1 MISTEPSVQAD
12 FYFKKEPE
20 LDSDGNVVYG
30 LYSKSKDYTKNEEYV
45 NNLYIHLPEKEEI
58 DYIYVDIRNLL
69 KSNALHFDFDAP
81 LNFYYDDSEAKSI
94 RIDVSTKIEF
104 DKDMKLYS
112 KNVILAPNEKKNIIG
127 FYDDENTP
135 KDCDNKVFMQS
146 LAIEGV
152 KGSSFLLKRGNF
164 NKADKVS
171 KNLNWRDTNGATYKI
186 GGEYSFI
193 NISGYKPIASASSKQ
208 MAQVTVKFDN
218 LSKKKATSLNVRDLT
233 VVTDEDRRLELE
245 LDSPAISLTNT
256 TLEVN
261 GQSWVKSRVLRDDH
275 SITVNDT
282 MITLNGTF
290 ESKSQSGLY
299 ISPKRDKKSK
309 YKASLYFQGDVVVEA
324 KGGSCFIE
332 GKNMISESQV
342 ISGGTTSLVDTKIV
356 SASLVES
363 PDSLLIE
370 DTSLKSSVVKGFKD
384 SNPQVNE
391 GGFVNKEAILRRA
404 YLENI
409 DLINP
414 KIEYGGLSDSDS
426 SYLLTLKG
434 SLAANGLKIED
445 SNFYLCDTCF
455 TALNVKPAELS
466 EPWIKEKE
474 KNPDIIK
481 NCSFNGGNTIDIIG
495 PVNFSNTLFYNTTT
509 SIDCI
514 NALDSSELSGANK
527 FTSIEEPI
535 SNAVLSNVE
544 VSAVSGLSEHFVQN
558 YKADGVKY
566 VANNEEVKP
575 IDATVNYSCLKRL
588 ELPN

>member
-1 MISTEPSVQAD
+1 MISTEPSLQAD

-30 LYSKSKDYTKNEEYV
+30 LYSKSKNYSKNEEYA
-45 NNLYIHLPEKEEI
+45 NNFYIHLPKKEEI

-81 LNFYYDDSEAKSI
+81 LNFYYDESEAKSI
-94 RIDVSTKIEF
+94 RIDIGTKIEL
-104 DKDMKLYS
+104 DKDMKLYP

-146 LAIEGV
+146 ISIEGV
-152 KGSSFLLKRGNF
+152 RNSSLLLKRGNF
-164 NKADKVS
+164 NKADKLS
-171 KNLNWRDTNGATYKI
+171 KNLNWRDDKNAFYKI

-193 NISGYKPIASASSKQ
+193 NLSGYTSIASASSKQ

-218 LSKKKATSLNVRDLT
+218 LSNKKATSLNARGLT
-233 VVTDEDRRLELE
+233 VVTDEDRHLELE
-245 LDSPAISLTNT
+245 IDSPAISLTDT

-275 SITVNDT
+275 GITVNNT

-309 YKASLYFQGDVVVEA
+309 YKATLYFQGNVLVEA

-332 GKNMISESQV
+332 GKNMISESKV
-342 ISGGTTSLVDTKIV
+342 TSNGTTSMVDAKIV
-356 SASLVES
+356 SSTVES
-363 PDSLLIE
+363 LDSLLLE
-370 DTSLKSSVVKGFKD
+370 DVALKSTTVKGFKD
-384 SNPQVNE
+384 SDPQVNE
-391 GGFVNKEAILRRA
+391 GGFVNKEAILRLA

-414 KIEYGGLSDSDS
+414 KIEYGGLSDSDYS
-426 SYLLTLKG
+426 FLLKLEG

-455 TALNVKPAELS
+455 TFLNVKPAS
-466 EPWIKEKE
+466 TYEPWIKEKE

-495 PVNFSNTLFYNTTT
+495 PVDFSNTLFYNTT
-509 SIDCI
+509 IGINCI
-514 NALDSSELSGANK
+514 NALENSELSGLNRLALIK
-527 FTSIEEPI
+527 EPI
-535 SNAVLSNVE
+535 SNAILSNVE
-544 VSAVSGLSEHFVQN
+544 VISVSGLSEHFVQG

-566 VANNEEVKP
+566 VAVNETAQA
-575 IDATVNYSCLKRL
+575 IDATVKEKP
-588 ELPN
+588 ELL

>member
-12 FYFKKEPE
+12 FYFKKEPS

-30 LYSKSKDYTKNEEYV
+30 LYSKSKDYSKNEEYA
-45 NNLYIHLPEKEEI
+45 NNFYIHLPEKEEI

-69 KSNALHFDFDAP
+69 KSDALRFDFESP
-81 LNFYYDDSEAKSI
+81 LNFYYENSEAKSI
-94 RIDVSTKIEF
+94 RIDIGTKLEL
-104 DKDMKLYS
+104 DKDIKLYP

-127 FYDDENTP
+127 FYDDESTP

-152 KGSSFLLKRGNF
+152 EGSSLLLKRGIF
-164 NKADKVS
+164 NKADKLS
-171 KNLNWRDTNGATYKI
+171 KNLNWRDDKNAFYKI

-193 NISGYKPIASASSKQ
+193 NLSGYTSIASASSKQ
-208 MAQVTVKFDN
+208 VAQVTVKFDN
-218 LSKKKATSLNVRDLT
+218 LSNKKATSLNARGLT
-233 VVTDEDRRLELE
+233 VVADEDRHLELE
-245 LDSPAISLTNT
+245 IDSPAISLTDT

-275 SITVNDT
+275 SITANNT

-290 ESKSQSGLY
+290 ESKSQAGLY

-309 YKASLYFQGDVVVEA
+309 YKATLYFQGNVLVEA

-332 GKNMISESQV
+332 GKNTISESKV
-342 ISGGTTSLVDTKIV
+342 ISSGTTSMVDSKIV
-356 SASLVES
+356 SSTVES
-363 PDSLLIE
+363 IDSLLLE
-370 DTSLKSSVVKGFKD
+370 DVALKSSAIKGFKD
-384 SNPQVNE
+384 SDPQVNE

-414 KIEYGGLSDSDS
+414 KIEYGDLSDSGS

-527 FTSIEEPI
+527 LALIEEPI
-535 SNAVLSNVE
+535 SNAILSNVE
-544 VSAVSGLSEHFVQN
+544 VHAVSGLSEHYIQN

-566 VANNEEVKP
+566 VATNEEVKP
-575 IDATVNYSCLKRL
+575 IDATIKEEP
-588 ELPN
+588 ELL

>member
-20 LDSDGNVVYG
+20 LDSDGNAVYG
-30 LYSKSKDYTKNEEYV
+30 LYSKSKDYSKNEEYS
-45 NNLYIHLPEKEEI
+45 NNFYIHLPENKEI
-58 DYIYVDIRNLL
+58 DYVYVDIRNLL
-69 KSNALHFDFDAP
+69 KSDALHFDFESP
-81 LNFYYDDSEAKSI
+81 LNFYYEESEAKSI
-94 RIDVSTKIEF
+94 RIDIGTKIEF
-104 DKDMKLYS
+104 DKDMKLYP
-112 KNVILAPNEKKNIIG
+112 KNVILAPNEKKNILG
-127 FYDDENTP
+127 FYDDESTP

-146 LAIEGV
+146 ISIEGV
-152 KGSSFLLKRGNF
+152 RNSSLLLKRGNF

-218 LSKKKATSLNVRDLT
+218 LSNKKATSLNVRDLT

-245 LDSPAISLTNT
+245 IDSPAISLTNT
-256 TLEVN
+256 TLEVT
-261 GQSWVKSRVLRDDH
+261 GQSWVKSRTLRDDH
-275 SITVNDT
+275 GITVNDT

-309 YKASLYFQGDVVVEA
+309 YKATLYFQGNVVVEA

-332 GKNMISESQV
+332 GKNLISESKI
-342 ISGGTTSLVDTKIV
+342 ISGNNVTLVDTKIV

-370 DTSLKSSVVKGFKD
+370 DVALSSSVVKGLKD
-384 SNPQVNE
+384 SDD
-391 GGFVNKEAILRRA
+391 KESNSVSRLAVLTRA

-409 DLINP
+409 DMIDSR
-414 KIEYGGLSDSDS
+414 IEYGYMIDSDS
-426 SYLLTLKG
+426 SFLLKLKG
-434 SLAANGLKIED
+434 SLAANGLKIEN
-445 SNFYLCDTCF
+445 SNFYISDTCF
-455 TALNVKPAELS
+455 TALEVKPATSS

-495 PVNFSNTLFYNTTT
+495 PVDFSNTLFYNTTT
-509 SIDCI
+509 GIDRI
-514 NALDSSELSGANK
+514 NALESSELSGANK
-527 FTSIEEPI
+527 LALIEEPI
-535 SNAVLSNVE
+535 SNAILSNVE
-544 VSAVSGLSEHFVQN
+544 VISVSGLSEHFVQG

-566 VANNEEVKP
+566 VASNEADRP
-575 IDATVNYSCLKRL
+575 INTTIQETPDLL
-588 ELPN
+588 

>member
-30 LYSKSKDYTKNEEYV
+30 LYSKSKDYSKNEEYA

-58 DYIYVDIRNLL
+58 DYVYIDIRNLL
-69 KSNALHFDFDAP
+69 KSNALHFDFESP
-81 LNFYYDDSEAKSI
+81 LNFYYEESEAKSI
-94 RIDVSTKIEF
+94 RIDISTKIEF
-104 DKDMKLYS
+104 DKDMKLYP

-146 LAIEGV
+146 ISIEGV
-152 KGSSFLLKRGNF
+152 RNSSLLLKRGNF
-164 NKADKVS
+164 NKADKLS

-208 MAQVTVKFDN
+208 VAQVTVKFDN
-218 LSKKKATSLNVRDLT
+218 LSSKKATSLNVRDLT
-233 VVTDEDRRLELE
+233 VVTEEDRRLELE
-245 LDSPAISLTNT
+245 IDSPAISLTNT

-299 ISPKRDKKSK
+299 ISPKRDKKQK
-309 YKASLYFQGDVVVEA
+309 IKASLYFQGSVLVEA

-356 SASLVES
+356 SSTVES
-363 PDSLLIE
+363 IDSLLLE
-370 DTSLKSSVVKGFKD
+370 DVALKSSVVKGLKD
-384 SNPQVNE
+384 SDD
-391 GGFVNKEAILRRA
+391 KEIIFFNRLAALKRA

-414 KIEYGGLSDSDS
+414 KIEYGHISDSDS
-426 SYLLTLKG
+426 SFLLKLTG

-445 SNFYLCDTCF
+445 SNFYISDTCF
-455 TALNVKPAELS
+455 TTLEVKPASTS

-481 NCSFNGGNTIDIIG
+481 NCSFNGGNTINIAG
-495 PVNFSNTLFYNTTT
+495 PVDFSNTLFYNTTT
-509 SIDCI
+509 TIDRI
-514 NALDSSELSGANK
+514 NTLESSELSGKNS
-527 FTSIEEPI
+527 FTLIEEPI
-535 SNAVLSNVE
+535 SNAILSNVE
-544 VSAVSGLSEHFVQN
+544 VSAVSELSEHYIQN
-558 YKADGVKY
+558 YKADNVKY
-566 VANNEEVKP
+566 VATNEEVKP
-575 IDATVNYSCLKRL
+575 IDATIKETP
-588 ELPN
+588 ELL

>member
-20 LDSDGNVVYG
+20 LDSDGNAVYG
-30 LYSKSKDYTKNEEYV
+30 LYSKSKNYTKNEEYS
-45 NNLYIHLPEKEEI
+45 NNFYIHLPENKEI
-58 DYIYVDIRNLL
+58 DYVYVDIRNLL
-69 KSNALHFDFDAP
+69 KSDALHFDFESP
-81 LNFYYDDSEAKSI
+81 LNFYYEESEAKSI
-94 RIDVSTKIEF
+94 RIDIGTKIEF
-104 DKDMKLYS
+104 DKDMKLYP
-112 KNVILAPNEKKNIIG
+112 KNVILAPNEKKNVLG
-127 FYDDENTP
+127 FYDDESTP

-146 LAIEGV
+146 ISIEGV
-152 KGSSFLLKRGNF
+152 RNSSLLLKRGNF
-164 NKADKVS
+164 NKADKLS

-208 MAQVTVKFDN
+208 VAQVTVKFDN

-245 LDSPAISLTNT
+245 IDSPAISLTNT

-261 GQSWVKSRVLRDDH
+261 GQSWVKSRTLRDDH

-290 ESKSQSGLY
+290 ESKSQAGLY

-309 YKASLYFQGDVVVEA
+309 YKATLYFQGNVLVEA
-324 KGGSCFIE
+324 KGGSCFVE
-332 GKNMISESQV
+332 GRNTISESKV
-342 ISGGTTSLVDTKIV
+342 TSNGTTSMVDTSIV
-356 SASLVES
+356 SSIVES
-363 PDSLLIE
+363 IDSLLLE
-370 DTSLKSSVVKGFKD
+370 DVALKSSVVKGFKD
-384 SNPQVNE
+384 SDPQVTE

-409 DLINP
+409 DLVNP

-426 SYLLTLKG
+426 SFLLKLEG
-434 SLAANGLKIED
+434 SLAANGLKVED

-455 TALNVKPAELS
+455 TFLDVKPATIS

-495 PVNFSNTLFYNTTT
+495 PVDFSNTLFYNTTT
-509 SIDCI
+509 GIDRI
-514 NALDSSELSGANK
+514 NALESSELSGCNS
-527 FTSIEEPI
+527 FTLIKEPI
-535 SNAVLSNVE
+535 SNAILSNVE
-544 VSAVSGLSEHFVQN
+544 VHAVSGLSEHYIQN
-558 YKADGVKY
+558 YKADNVKY
-566 VANNEEVKP
+566 VAKNEEAKP
-575 IDATVNYSCLKRL
+575 LDATIKEKP
-588 ELPN
+588 ELL

>member
-1 MISTEPSVQAD
+1 MISTEPSIQAD

-20 LDSDGNVVYG
+20 LDSDGNAVYG
-30 LYSKSKDYTKNEEYV
+30 LYSKSKDYTKNEEYA
-45 NNLYIHLPEKEEI
+45 NNFYIHLPKKEEI

-69 KSNALHFDFDAP
+69 KSDALHFDFDAP

-94 RIDVSTKIEF
+94 RIDIGTKIEL
-104 DKDMKLYS
+104 DKDMKLYP
-112 KNVILAPNEKKNIIG
+112 KNVILAPNEKKNILG
-127 FYDDENTP
+127 FYDDESTP

-146 LAIEGV
+146 ISIEGV
-152 KGSSFLLKRGNF
+152 KGSSLLLKRGNF

-218 LSKKKATSLNVRDLT
+218 LSSKKATSLNVRDLT
-233 VVTDEDRRLELE
+233 VVTDEDRHLELE

-261 GQSWVKSRVLRDDH
+261 GQSWVKSRTLRDDH

-299 ISPKRDKKSK
+299 ISPKRDKKQK
-309 YKASLYFQGDVVVEA
+309 YKASLYFQGNVLVEA

-332 GKNMISESQV
+332 GKNMISESKV
-342 ISGGTTSLVDTKIV
+342 TSNGTTSMVDTSIV
-356 SASLVES
+356 SSTVES
-363 PDSLLIE
+363 FDSLLIE
-370 DTSLKSSVVKGFKD
+370 DVALKSSVVKGFKD
-384 SNPQVNE
+384 SDPQVNE

-409 DLINP
+409 DLLNP
-414 KIEYGGLSDSDS
+414 KIEYGDLSDSGS

-455 TALNVKPAELS
+455 TFLSVKPAS
-466 EPWIKEKE
+466 TYEPWIKEKK

-495 PVNFSNTLFYNTTT
+495 PVDFSNTLFYNTTT
-509 SIDCI
+509 GIDCI
-514 NALDSSELSGANK
+514 NALESSELSGSNN
-527 FTSIEEPI
+527 FTLIKEPI
-535 SNAVLSNVE
+535 SNAILSNVE
-544 VSAVSGLSEHFVQN
+544 VHAVSGLSEHYIQN
-558 YKADGVKY
+558 YKADNVKY
-566 VANNEEVKP
+566 VATNEEVKP
-575 IDATVNYSCLKRL
+575 LDATIKETP
-588 ELPN
+588 ELL

>member
-20 LDSDGNVVYG
+20 LDSDGNAVYG
-30 LYSKSKDYTKNEEYV
+30 LYSKSKDYTKNEEYA
-45 NNLYIHLPEKEEI
+45 NNFYIHLPEKEEI
-58 DYIYVDIRNLL
+58 DYIYVDIKNLL
-69 KSNALHFDFDAP
+69 KSDALHFDFDAP
-81 LNFYYDDSEAKSI
+81 LNFYYDKSEAKSI
-94 RIDVSTKIEF
+94 RIDIGTKIEF
-104 DKDMKLYS
+104 DKDMKLYP

-127 FYDDENTP
+127 FYDDESTP

-146 LAIEGV
+146 ISIEGV
-152 KGSSFLLKRGNF
+152 KGSSLLLKRGNF

-218 LSKKKATSLNVRDLT
+218 LSNKKATSLNVRDLT
-233 VVTDEDRRLELE
+233 VVTDEDRHLELE

-261 GQSWVKSRVLRDDH
+261 GQSWVKSRTLRDDH

-309 YKASLYFQGDVVVEA
+309 YKATLYFQGNVLVEA

-332 GKNMISESQV
+332 GKNMISESKV
-342 ISGGTTSLVDTKIV
+342 ISGNNVTLVDTKIV

-370 DTSLKSSVVKGFKD
+370 DTSLKSSVVKGLKD
-384 SNPQVNE
+384 SDDKESN
-391 GGFVNKEAILRRA
+391 FVSRLAVLTRA

-409 DLINP
+409 DMIDSR
-414 KIEYGGLSDSDS
+414 IEYGYMIDSDS
-426 SYLLTLKG
+426 SFLLNLKG

-445 SNFYLCDTCF
+445 SSFYISDTCF
-455 TALNVKPAELS
+455 TTLEVKPASTS
-466 EPWIKEKE
+466 EPWIKEKD

-495 PVNFSNTLFYNTTT
+495 PVDFSNTLFYNTTT

-514 NALDSSELSGANK
+514 NTLDSSELSGLNRLALIK
-527 FTSIEEPI
+527 EPI
-535 SNAVLSNVE
+535 SNAILSNVE
-544 VSAVSGLSEHFVQN
+544 VHAVSGLSEHYVQN

-566 VANNEEVKP
+566 AAMDEEAKP
-575 IDATVNYSCLKRL
+575 LDATIKEEP
-588 ELPN
+588 ELL

>member
-1 MISTEPSVQAD
+1 MISTEPSLQAD
-12 FYFKKEPE
+12 FYFRKQPE

-30 LYSKSKDYTKNEEYV
+30 LYSKSKDYTKNEEYA
-45 NNLYIHLPEKEEI
+45 NNFYIHLPENEEI

-69 KSNALHFDFDAP
+69 KSDALHFDFESP
-81 LNFYYDDSEAKSI
+81 LNFYYEESEAKSI
-94 RIDVSTKIEF
+94 RIDIGTKLEL
-104 DKDMKLYS
+104 DKDMKLYP

-135 KDCDNKVFMQS
+135 KNCDNKIFMQS
-146 LAIEGV
+146 ISIEGV
-152 KGSSFLLKRGNF
+152 KGSSLLLKRGNF
-164 NKADKVS
+164 NKADKLS

-233 VVTDEDRRLELE
+233 VVTDEDRHLELE
-245 LDSPAISLTNT
+245 VNSPAISLTNT

-261 GQSWVKSRVLRDDH
+261 GQSWVKSRALRDDH

-299 ISPKRDKKSK
+299 ISPKRDKKQK
-309 YKASLYFQGDVVVEA
+309 IKATLYFQGNVLVEA

-332 GKNMISESQV
+332 GKNLISESKI
-342 ISGGTTSLVDTKIV
+342 ISGNNVTLVDTKIV

-370 DTSLKSSVVKGFKD
+370 DVALSSSVVKGLKD
-384 SNPQVNE
+384 SDDKESN
-391 GGFVNKEAILRRA
+391 FVSRLAVLTRA
-404 YLENI
+404 HLENI
-409 DLINP
+409 DLIDSR
-414 KIEYGGLSDSDS
+414 IEYGYMINSDS
-426 SYLLTLKG
+426 SFLLKLKG
-434 SLAANGLKIED
+434 SLATNGLKIEN
-445 SNFYLCDTCF
+445 SNFYISDTCF
-455 TALNVKPAELS
+455 TALEVKSASSS

-514 NALDSSELSGANK
+514 NTLDSSELSGANK

-535 SNAVLSNVE
+535 SNTILSNVE
-544 VSAVSGLSEHFVQN
+544 VHAVSGLSEHYIQN
-558 YKADGVKY
+558 YKADGVRY
-566 VANNEEVKP
+566 VANNEETKP
-575 IDATVNYSCLKRL
+575 LDATIKETP
-588 ELPN
+588 ELL

>member
-30 LYSKSKDYTKNEEYV
+30 LYSKSKDYSKSEEYA

-58 DYIYVDIRNLL
+58 DYIYVDIRNML
-69 KSNALHFDFDAP
+69 KSDALHFDFDTP
-81 LNFYYDDSEAKSI
+81 LNFYYDESEAKSI
-94 RIDVSTKIEF
+94 RIDIGTKIEL
-104 DKDMKLYS
+104 DKDMKLYP

-146 LAIEGV
+146 ISIEGV
-152 KGSSFLLKRGNF
+152 RNSSLLFKRGNF
-164 NKADKVS
+164 NKADKLS

-208 MAQVTVKFDN
+208 IAQVTVKFDN

-245 LDSPAISLTNT
+245 IDSPAISLTNT

-299 ISPKRDKKSK
+299 ISPKRDKKQK
-309 YKASLYFQGDVVVEA
+309 YKASLYFQGDVLVEA

-332 GKNMISESQV
+332 GKNLISESKI
-342 ISGGTTSLVDTKIV
+342 ISGNNVTLVDTKIV

-370 DTSLKSSVVKGFKD
+370 DVALSSSVVKGLKD
-384 SNPQVNE
+384 SDDKESN
-391 GGFVNKEAILRRA
+391 FVSRLAVLTRA
-404 YLENI
+404 HLENI
-409 DLINP
+409 DMIDSR
-414 KIEYGGLSDSDS
+414 IEYGYMIDSDS
-426 SYLLTLKG
+426 SFLLNLKG

-445 SNFYLCDTCF
+445 SSFYISDTCF
-455 TALNVKPAELS
+455 TTLEVKPASTS

-481 NCSFNGGNTIDIIG
+481 NCSFNGGNTINIAG
-495 PVNFSNTLFYNTTT
+495 PVDFSNTLFYNTTT
-509 SIDCI
+509 GIDRI
-514 NALDSSELSGANK
+514 NALESSELSGKNS
-527 FTSIEEPI
+527 FTLIEEPI
-535 SNAVLSNVE
+535 SNAILSNVE
-544 VSAVSGLSEHFVQN
+544 VCAVSGLSEHYIQN

-566 VANNEEVKP
+566 AAMNEEAKP
-575 IDATVNYSCLKRL
+575 LDATIKEEP
-588 ELPN
+588 ELL

>member
-1 MISTEPSVQAD
+1 MISTEPNVQAD

-20 LDSDGNVVYG
+20 LDSDGNVVYQ
-30 LYSKSKDYTKNEEYV
+30 LYSKSKDYTKHEEYA
-45 NNLYIHLPEKEEI
+45 NNFYVHLPEKEEI
-58 DYIYVDIRNLL
+58 DYVYVDIKNLL
-69 KSNALHFDFDAP
+69 KSDALHFDFESP
-81 LNFYYDDSEAKSI
+81 LNFYYDESEAKSI
-94 RIDVSTKIEF
+94 RIDIGTKIEL
-104 DKDMKLYS
+104 DKDMKLYP
-112 KNVILAPNEKKNIIG
+112 KNVILAPNEKKNVLG

-146 LAIEGV
+146 IAIEGV
-152 KGSSFLLKRGNF
+152 KGSSLLLKRGNF
-164 NKADKVS
+164 NKADKLS

-208 MAQVTVKFDN
+208 VAQVTVKFDN

-233 VVTDEDRRLELE
+233 VVTDEDRHLELE

-261 GQSWVKSRVLRDDH
+261 GQSWVKSRTLRDDH

-290 ESKSQSGLY
+290 ESKSQAGLY

-309 YKASLYFQGDVVVEA
+309 YKASLYFQGNVLVEA
-324 KGGSCFIE
+324 KGGSCFVE
-332 GKNMISESQV
+332 GRNTISESKV
-342 ISGGTTSLVDTKIV
+342 TSSGTTSMVDAKIV
-356 SASLVES
+356 SSTVES
-363 PDSLLIE
+363 IDSLLLE
-370 DTSLKSSVVKGFKD
+370 DVALKSTTVKEFQD

-409 DLINP
+409 DMIDSR
-414 KIEYGGLSDSDS
+414 IEYGYMIDSDS
-426 SYLLTLKG
+426 SFLLNLKG

-445 SNFYLCDTCF
+445 SSFYISDTCF
-455 TALNVKPAELS
+455 TTLEVKPASTS

-495 PVNFSNTLFYNTTT
+495 PVDFSNTLFYNTTT
-509 SIDCI
+509 GIDRI
-514 NALDSSELSGANK
+514 NALESSELSGKNS
-527 FTSIEEPI
+527 FTLIEEPI
-535 SNAVLSNVE
+535 SNAILSNVE
-544 VSAVSGLSEHFVQN
+544 VISVSGLSEHYIQN
-558 YKADGVKY
+558 YKADNVKY
-566 VANNEEVKP
+566 VATNKEVKP
-575 IDATVNYSCLKRL
+575 IDTTIKETP
-588 ELPN
+588 ELL

>member
-1 MISTEPSVQAD
+1 MISTEPSIQAD

-30 LYSKSKDYTKNEEYV
+30 LYSKSKDYSKSEEYV

-69 KSNALHFDFDAP
+69 KSDASHFDFDAP
-81 LNFYYDDSEAKSI
+81 LNFYYEESEAKSI
-94 RIDVSTKIEF
+94 RIDISTKIEF
-104 DKDMKLYS
+104 HKDMKLYS
-112 KNVILAPNEKKNIIG
+112 KNVSLAPNEKKNIIG

-146 LAIEGV
+146 ISIEGV
-152 KGSSFLLKRGNF
+152 KGSSLLLKRGNF
-164 NKADKVS
+164 NKADKLS

-193 NISGYKPIASASSKQ
+193 SISGYKPIASASSKQ
-208 MAQVTVKFDN
+208 MAQVTVKFNN
-218 LSKKKATSLNVRDLT
+218 LSKRKATSLNVRDLT
-233 VVTDEDRRLELE
+233 VVTNEDRRLELE
-245 LDSPAISLTNT
+245 VDSPAISLTDT

-275 SITVNDT
+275 SITANNT
-282 MITLNGTF
+282 TITLNGTF

-309 YKASLYFQGDVVVEA
+309 YKATLYFQGNVLVEA

-332 GKNMISESQV
+332 GKNTISESKV
-342 ISGGTTSLVDTKIV
+342 ISSGTASIVDSKIV
-356 SASLVES
+356 SSTVES
-363 PDSLLIE
+363 IDSLLLE
-370 DTSLKSSVVKGFKD
+370 DVALKSTTVKGFKD
-384 SNPQVNE
+384 SDPQTNE

-414 KIEYGGLSDSDS
+414 KIEYGGLSDSDYS
-426 SYLLTLKG
+426 FLLKLEG
-434 SLAANGLKIED
+434 SLAANGLKIEN

-455 TALNVKPAELS
+455 TFLNVKPAS
-466 EPWIKEKE
+466 TYEPWIKEKE
-474 KNPDIIK
+474 KSPDIIK

-495 PVNFSNTLFYNTTT
+495 PVDFSNTLFYNTTT
-509 SIDCI
+509 GIDRI
-514 NALDSSELSGANK
+514 NALESSELSESNN
-527 FTSIEEPI
+527 FTLIKEPI
-535 SNAVLSNVE
+535 SNAILSNVE
-544 VSAVSGLSEHFVQN
+544 VSAVSGLSEHYIQN
-558 YKADGVKY
+558 YKADNVKY
-566 VANNEEVKP
+566 VAMNEEAKP
-575 IDATVNYSCLKRL
+575 IDTAIKEEP
-588 ELPN
+588 ELL

>member
-12 FYFKKEPE
+12 FYFKKEPS
-20 LDSDGNVVYG
+20 LDSDGNVVYR
-30 LYSKSKDYTKNEEYV
+30 LYSKSKDYSKNEEYA
-45 NNLYIHLPEKEEI
+45 NNFYVHLPEKEEI

-69 KSNALHFDFDAP
+69 KSDALHFDFDAP
-81 LNFYYDDSEAKSI
+81 LNFYYEDSEAKSI
-94 RIDVSTKIEF
+94 RIDIGTKIEL
-104 DKDMKLYS
+104 DKDMKLYP
-112 KNVILAPNEKKNIIG
+112 KNVILAPNEKKNVLG
-127 FYDDENTP
+127 FYDDESTP

-146 LAIEGV
+146 IAIEGV
-152 KGSSFLLKRGNF
+152 RNSSLLLKRGIF
-164 NKADKVS
+164 NKADKLS

-186 GGEYSFI
+186 GSEYSFI
-193 NISGYKPIASASSKQ
+193 NLSGYKPIASASSKQ

-218 LSKKKATSLNVRDLT
+218 LSNKKATSLNVRDLT
-233 VVTDEDRRLELE
+233 VVTDEDRHLELE
-245 LDSPAISLTNT
+245 IDSPAISLTDT

-275 SITVNDT
+275 GITVNNT

-299 ISPKRDKKSK
+299 ISPKRDKKQK
-309 YKASLYFQGDVVVEA
+309 YKASLYFQGNVLVEA

-332 GKNMISESQV
+332 GKNLISESKV
-342 ISGGTTSLVDTKIV
+342 ISGNNVTLVDTKIV

-370 DTSLKSSVVKGFKD
+370 DTSLKSSVVKGLKD
-384 SNPQVNE
+384 SDDKESN
-391 GGFVNKEAILRRA
+391 FVSRLAVLTRA

-409 DLINP
+409 DLLNP
-414 KIEYGGLSDSDS
+414 KIEYGDLSDSGS

-445 SNFYLCDTCF
+445 SNFYISDTCF
-455 TALNVKPAELS
+455 TFLNVKPASTS
-466 EPWIKEKE
+466 EPWIKEKK

-495 PVNFSNTLFYNTTT
+495 PVDFSNTLFYNTTT
-509 SIDCI
+509 SINCI
-514 NALDSSELSGANK
+514 NTLESSELSGCNN
-527 FTSIEEPI
+527 FTLIKEPI
-535 SNAVLSNVE
+535 SNAILSNVE
-544 VSAVSGLSEHFVQN
+544 VSAVSGLSEHYIQN

-566 VANNEEVKP
+566 AAMNEEAKP
-575 IDATVNYSCLKRL
+575 LDATIKEEP
-588 ELPN
+588 ELL

>member
-20 LDSDGNVVYG
+20 LDSDGNVVYQ
-30 LYSKSKDYTKNEEYV
+30 LYSKSKDYTKHEEYA
-45 NNLYIHLPEKEEI
+45 NNFYVHLPEKEEI

-69 KSNALHFDFDAP
+69 KSDALHFDFESP
-81 LNFYYDDSEAKSI
+81 LNFYYEDSEAKSI
-94 RIDVSTKIEF
+94 RIDISTKIEF
-104 DKDMKLYS
+104 DKDMKLYP
-112 KNVILAPNEKKNIIG
+112 KNVILAPNEKKNVLG
-127 FYDDENTP
+127 FYDDESTP

-146 LAIEGV
+146 IAIEGV
-152 KGSSFLLKRGNF
+152 RNSSLLLKRGNF
-164 NKADKVS
+164 NKADKLS

-218 LSKKKATSLNVRDLT
+218 LSSKKATSLNVRDLT
-233 VVTDEDRRLELE
+233 VVTDEDRHLELE
-245 LDSPAISLTNT
+245 VDSPAISLTNT

-261 GQSWVKSRVLRDDH
+261 GQSWVKSRTLRDDH

-290 ESKSQSGLY
+290 ESKSQAGLY

-332 GKNMISESQV
+332 GRNTISESKV
-342 ISGGTTSLVDTKIV
+342 ISSGTTSIIDSKIV
-356 SASLVES
+356 SSTVES
-363 PDSLLIE
+363 IDSLLIE
-370 DTSLKSSVVKGFKD
+370 DVALKSSVVKGFKD
-384 SNPQVNE
+384 SDPQVNE

-426 SYLLTLKG
+426 SFLLKLTG

-445 SNFYLCDTCF
+445 SSFYLCDTCF
-455 TALNVKPAELS
+455 TFLSVKPAS
-466 EPWIKEKE
+466 TYEPWIKEKA

-495 PVNFSNTLFYNTTT
+495 PVDFSNTLFYNTTT
-509 SIDCI
+509 GIDCI
-514 NALDSSELSGANK
+514 KALDSSELSGKNS
-527 FTSIEEPI
+527 FTLIEEPI
-535 SNAVLSNVE
+535 SNAILSNVE
-544 VSAVSGLSEHFVQN
+544 VISVSGLSEHFVQG

-566 VANNEEVKP
+566 VASNEADRP
-575 IDATVNYSCLKRL
+575 LDATIKETP
-588 ELPN
+588 ELL

>member
-30 LYSKSKDYTKNEEYV
+30 LYSNSKNYSKNEEYA
-45 NNLYIHLPEKEEI
+45 NNFYVHLPEKEEI

-69 KSNALHFDFDAP
+69 KSDALHFDFDSP
-81 LNFYYDDSEAKSI
+81 LNFYYENSEAKSI
-94 RIDVSTKIEF
+94 RIDIGTKIEF
-104 DKDMKLYS
+104 DKDMKLYP

-127 FYDDENTP
+127 FYDDESTP

-146 LAIEGV
+146 ISIEGV
-152 KGSSFLLKRGNF
+152 RNSSLLLKRGNF
-164 NKADKVS
+164 NKADKLS
-171 KNLNWRDTNGATYKI
+171 KNINWRDTNGATYKI

-193 NISGYKPIASASSKQ
+193 NLSGYTSIASASSKQ
-208 MAQVTVKFDN
+208 VAQVTVKFDN
-218 LSKKKATSLNVRDLT
+218 LSNKKATSLNARNLT
-233 VVTDEDRRLELE
+233 IVTDEDRHLELE

-275 SITVNDT
+275 GITVNNT

-299 ISPKRDKKSK
+299 ISPKRDKKQK
-309 YKASLYFQGDVVVEA
+309 YKASLYFQGNVLVEA
-324 KGGSCFIE
+324 KGGSCFVE
-332 GKNMISESQV
+332 GRNMISESQV

-384 SNPQVNE
+384 SDPQVNE

-426 SYLLTLKG
+426 SFLLKLTG

-455 TALNVKPAELS
+455 TFLNVKPASTS

-481 NCSFNGGNTIDIIG
+481 NCSFNGGNTIDITG
-495 PVNFSNTLFYNTTT
+495 PVDFSNTLFYNTTT

-514 NALDSSELSGANK
+514 NALDSSELSGKNS
-527 FTSIEEPI
+527 FTLIEEPI
-535 SNAVLSNVE
+535 SNAILSNVE
-544 VSAVSGLSEHFVQN
+544 VHAVSGLSEHYIQN
-558 YKADGVKY
+558 YKADNVKY
-566 VANNEEVKP
+566 VATNEEVKP
-575 IDATVNYSCLKRL
+575 IDATIKETP
-588 ELPN
+588 ELL

>member
-30 LYSKSKDYTKNEEYV
+30 LYSKSKDYSKSEEYV

-69 KSNALHFDFDAP
+69 KSDALHFDFDAP
-81 LNFYYDDSEAKSI
+81 LNFYYEESEAKSI
-94 RIDVSTKIEF
+94 RIDIGAKLEL
-104 DKDMKLYS
+104 DKVMKLYP

-127 FYDDENTP
+127 FYDDESTP

-146 LAIEGV
+146 ISIEGV
-152 KGSSFLLKRGNF
+152 KGSSLLLKRGNF

-218 LSKKKATSLNVRDLT
+218 LSNKKATSLNVRDLT

-245 LDSPAISLTNT
+245 IDSPAISLTNT

-261 GQSWVKSRVLRDDH
+261 GQSWVKSRTLRDDH

-299 ISPKRDKKSK
+299 ISPKRDKKQK
-309 YKASLYFQGDVVVEA
+309 YKASLYFQGSVLVEA
-324 KGGSCFIE
+324 KGGSCFVE
-332 GKNMISESQV
+332 GKNTISESKV
-342 ISGGTTSLVDTKIV
+342 ISSGTTSMVDSKIV
-356 SASLVES
+356 SSTVES
-363 PDSLLIE
+363 IDSLLIE
-370 DTSLKSSVVKGFKD
+370 DVALKSSVVKGFKD

-391 GGFVNKEAILRRA
+391 GGFVSRLAVLTRA

-409 DLINP
+409 DLLNP
-414 KIEYGGLSDSDS
+414 KIEYGDLSDSGS

-455 TALNVKPAELS
+455 TFLSVKPAS
-466 EPWIKEKE
+466 TYEPWIKEKE

-495 PVNFSNTLFYNTTT
+495 PVDFSNTLFYNTTT
-509 SIDCI
+509 TIDRI
-514 NALDSSELSGANK
+514 NALESSELSGKNS
-527 FTSIEEPI
+527 FTLIEEPI
-535 SNAVLSNVE
+535 SNAILSNVE
-544 VSAVSGLSEHFVQN
+544 VHAVSGLSEHYIQN
-558 YKADGVKY
+558 YKADGVRY
-566 VANNEEVKP
+566 IANNEEVKP
-575 IDATVNYSCLKRL
+575 LDATIKETP
-588 ELPN
+588 ELL

>member
-12 FYFKKEPE
+12 FYFKKEPS

-30 LYSKSKDYTKNEEYV
+30 LYSKSKDYTKNEEYA
-45 NNLYIHLPEKEEI
+45 NNFYIHLPENEEI
-58 DYIYVDIRNLL
+58 DHIYVDIRNLL
-69 KSNALHFDFDAP
+69 KSDALHFDFESP
-81 LNFYYDDSEAKSI
+81 LNFYYEESEAKSI
-94 RIDVSTKIEF
+94 RIDISTKIEC

-112 KNVILAPNEKKNIIG
+112 KNVILAPNEKKNILG
-127 FYDDENTP
+127 FYDDESTP

-146 LAIEGV
+146 ISIENV
-152 KGSSFLLKRGNF
+152 KGSSLLLKRGNF
-164 NKADKVS
+164 NKADNLS

-186 GGEYSFI
+186 GGAYSFI

-208 MAQVTVKFDN
+208 VAQVTVKFDN

-245 LDSPAISLTNT
+245 IDSPAISLTDT

-261 GQSWVKSRVLRDDH
+261 GQSWVKSRTLRDDH
-275 SITVNDT
+275 GITVNNT

-290 ESKSQSGLY
+290 ESKSQAGLY

-309 YKASLYFQGDVVVEA
+309 YKASLYFQGNVLIEA
-324 KGGSCFIE
+324 KGGSCFVE
-332 GKNMISESQV
+332 GKNTISESKV
-342 ISGGTTSLVDTKIV
+342 TSNGTTSMVDTSIV
-356 SASLVES
+356 SSTVES
-363 PDSLLIE
+363 FDSLLLE
-370 DTSLKSSVVKGFKD
+370 DVALKSTVVKGFKD
-384 SNPQVNE
+384 SDPQTNE

-426 SYLLTLKG
+426 SFLLKLEG

-455 TALNVKPAELS
+455 TFLNVKPAS
-466 EPWIKEKE
+466 TYEPWIKEKE

-481 NCSFNGGNTIDIIG
+481 
-495 PVNFSNTLFYNTTT
+495 
-509 SIDCI
+509 
-514 NALDSSELSGANK
+514 
-527 FTSIEEPI
+527 
-535 SNAVLSNVE
+535 
-544 VSAVSGLSEHFVQN
+544 
-558 YKADGVKY
+558 
-566 VANNEEVKP
+566 
-575 IDATVNYSCLKRL
+575 
-588 ELPN
+588 

>member
-30 LYSKSKDYTKNEEYV
+30 LYSKSKDYSKSEEYS

-69 KSNALHFDFDAP
+69 KSDALHFDFDAP
-81 LNFYYDDSEAKSI
+81 LNFYYDESEAKSI
-94 RIDVSTKIEF
+94 RIDIGTKLEL
-104 DKDMKLYS
+104 DKDMKLYP
-112 KNVILAPNEKKNIIG
+112 KNVILAPNEKKNILG
-127 FYDDENTP
+127 FYDDESTP

-146 LAIEGV
+146 ISIEGV
-152 KGSSFLLKRGNF
+152 KGSSLLLKRGNF
-164 NKADKVS
+164 NKADKIS

-193 NISGYKPIASASSKQ
+193 NISGYKPIASAASKQ

-218 LSKKKATSLNVRDLT
+218 LSNKKATSLNIRDLT

-261 GQSWVKSRVLRDDH
+261 GQSWVKSRTLRDDH

-290 ESKSQSGLY
+290 ESKSQAGLY

-309 YKASLYFQGDVVVEA
+309 IKASLYFQGNVLVEA

-332 GKNMISESQV
+332 GKNLISESQV
-342 ISGGTTSLVDTKIV
+342 ISGNNVTLVDTKIV

-370 DTSLKSSVVKGFKD
+370 DTSLKSSVVKGLKD
-384 SNPQVNE
+384 SDDKESN
-391 GGFVNKEAILRRA
+391 FVSRLAVLTRA
-404 YLENI
+404 HLENI
-409 DLINP
+409 DLIDSR
-414 KIEYGGLSDSDS
+414 IEYGYMIDSDLS
-426 SYLLTLKG
+426 FLLKLKG
-434 SLAANGLKIED
+434 SLAANGLKIEN
-445 SNFYLCDTCF
+445 SNFYISDTCF
-455 TALNVKPAELS
+455 TTLEVKPATSS
-466 EPWIKEKE
+466 EPWIKDKE

-481 NCSFNGGNTIDIIG
+481 NCSFNVGNAIDIIG
-495 PVNFSNTLFYNTTT
+495 PVDFSNTLFYNTTT
-509 SIDCI
+509 GIDRI
-514 NALDSSELSGANK
+514 NALESSELSGKNS
-527 FTSIEEPI
+527 FTLIEEPI
-535 SNAVLSNVE
+535 SNAILSNVE
-544 VSAVSGLSEHFVQN
+544 VHAVSGLSEHYIQN
-558 YKADGVKY
+558 YKADNVKY
-566 VANNEEVKP
+566 VATNEEAKP
-575 IDATVNYSCLKRL
+575 LDATIKEEP
-588 ELPN
+588 ELL

>member
-1 MISTEPSVQAD
+1 MISTEPSIQAD

-30 LYSKSKDYTKNEEYV
+30 LYSKSKDYTKNEEYA

-69 KSNALHFDFDAP
+69 KSDALHFDFDAP
-81 LNFYYDDSEAKSI
+81 LNFYYDESEAKSI
-94 RIDVSTKIEF
+94 RIDIGTKIEL
-104 DKDMKLYS
+104 DKDMKLYP
-112 KNVILAPNEKKNIIG
+112 KNVILAPNEKKNILG
-127 FYDDENTP
+127 FYDDESTP

-146 LAIEGV
+146 ISIEGV
-152 KGSSFLLKRGNF
+152 RNSSLLLKRGNF
-164 NKADKVS
+164 NKADKLS

-208 MAQVTVKFDN
+208 VAQVTVKFDN
-218 LSKKKATSLNVRDLT
+218 PSNKKATSLNVRDLT
-233 VVTDEDRRLELE
+233 VVTDEDRHLELE
-245 LDSPAISLTNT
+245 IDSPAISLTNT

-299 ISPKRDKKSK
+299 ISPKRDKKQK
-309 YKASLYFQGDVVVEA
+309 YKASLYFQDNVLVEA

-332 GKNMISESQV
+332 GKNTISESKV
-342 ISGGTTSLVDTKIV
+342 ISSGTTSMVDTKIV
-356 SASLVES
+356 SSTVES
-363 PDSLLIE
+363 IDSLLLE
-370 DTSLKSSVVKGFKD
+370 DVVLKSSVVKGFKD
-384 SNPQVNE
+384 SDPQTNE

-426 SYLLTLKG
+426 SFLLKLTG

-445 SNFYLCDTCF
+445 SNFYISDTCF
-455 TALNVKPAELS
+455 TFLNVKPAS
-466 EPWIKEKE
+466 TYEPWIKEKE
-474 KNPDIIK
+474 KTPDIIK
-481 NCSFNGGNTIDIIG
+481 NCSFNGGNTIDVVG
-495 PVNFSNTLFYNTTT
+495 PVDFSNTLFYNTTT
-509 SIDCI
+509 GIDCI
-514 NALDSSELSGANK
+514 NALESSELSGCNN
-527 FTSIEEPI
+527 FTLIKEPI

-544 VSAVSGLSEHFVQN
+544 VHAVSGLSEHYIQN
-558 YKADGVKY
+558 YKADGVRY
-566 VANNEEVKP
+566 VANNEEAKP
-575 IDATVNYSCLKRL
+575 LDATIKEEP
-588 ELPN
+588 ELL

>member
-20 LDSDGNVVYG
+20 LDSDGNVVYA
-30 LYSKSKDYTKNEEYV
+30 LYSKSKDYTKNEEYA
-45 NNLYIHLPEKEEI
+45 NNFYIHLPEKEEI

-69 KSNALHFDFDAP
+69 KSDALHFDFESP
-81 LNFYYDDSEAKSI
+81 LNFYYEGSEAKSI
-94 RIDVSTKIEF
+94 RIDIGTKIEF
-104 DKDMKLYS
+104 DKDMKLYA
-112 KNVILAPNEKKNIIG
+112 KNVSLAPNEKKNIIG

-146 LAIEGV
+146 ISIEGV
-152 KGSSFLLKRGNF
+152 RNSSLLLKRGNF
-164 NKADKVS
+164 NKADKIS
-171 KNLNWRDTNGATYKI
+171 KNLNWRDDKNAFYKI

-193 NISGYKPIASASSKQ
+193 NLSGYTSIASASSKQ
-208 MAQVTVKFDN
+208 VAQVTVKFDN
-218 LSKKKATSLNVRDLT
+218 LSSKKATSLNVRDLT

-245 LDSPAISLTNT
+245 IDSPAISLTNT

-261 GQSWVKSRVLRDDH
+261 GQSWVKSRILRDDH

-309 YKASLYFQGDVVVEA
+309 YKASLYFQDNVLVEA

-332 GKNMISESQV
+332 GKNTISESKV
-342 ISGGTTSLVDTKIV
+342 ISSGTTSIVDTSIV
-356 SASLVES
+356 SSTVES
-363 PDSLLIE
+363 LDSLLVE
-370 DTSLKSSVVKGFKD
+370 DVALKSSVVKGFKD
-384 SNPQVNE
+384 SDPQTNE
-391 GGFVNKEAILRRA
+391 GGFVNKEAILRNA

-414 KIEYGGLSDSDS
+414 KIEYGHISDSNS

-445 SNFYLCDTCF
+445 SSFYLCDTCF
-455 TALNVKPAELS
+455 TALNVKPAKLS
-466 EPWIKEKE
+466 ELWIKEKE

-527 FTSIEEPI
+527 LALIKEPI
-535 SNAVLSNVE
+535 SNAILSNVE
-544 VSAVSGLSEHFVQN
+544 VCAVSGLSEHYIQN

-566 VANNEEVKP
+566 VASNETAQA
-575 IDATVNYSCLKRL
+575 IDATIQEKP
-588 ELPN
+588 ELL

>member
-1 MISTEPSVQAD
+1 MISTEPSIQAD

-20 LDSDGNVVYG
+20 LDSDGNVVYA
-30 LYSKSKDYTKNEEYV
+30 LYSKSKDYTKNEEYA
-45 NNLYIHLPEKEEI
+45 NNFYIHLPEKEEI

-69 KSNALHFDFDAP
+69 KSDALHFDFESP
-81 LNFYYDDSEAKSI
+81 LNFYYEESEAKSI
-94 RIDVSTKIEF
+94 RIDIGTKIEL
-104 DKDMKLYS
+104 DKDMKLYP

-127 FYDDENTP
+127 FYDDENTT

-152 KGSSFLLKRGNF
+152 RNSSLLLKRGIF
-164 NKADKVS
+164 NKADKLS

-208 MAQVTVKFDN
+208 MAQVIVKFDN
-218 LSKKKATSLNVRDLT
+218 LSNKKATSLNVRDLT

-245 LDSPAISLTNT
+245 IDSPAISLTNT

-261 GQSWVKSRVLRDDH
+261 GQSWVKSRTLRDDH

-309 YKASLYFQGDVVVEA
+309 YKASLYFQGNVLVEA

-332 GKNMISESQV
+332 GKNLISESKV
-342 ISGGTTSLVDTKIV
+342 ISGNNVTLVDTKIV

-370 DTSLKSSVVKGFKD
+370 DVALSSSVVKGLKD
-384 SNPQVNE
+384 SDDKESN
-391 GGFVNKEAILRRA
+391 FVSRLAVLTRA
-404 YLENI
+404 HLENI
-409 DLINP
+409 DMIDSR
-414 KIEYGGLSDSDS
+414 IEYGYMIDSDS
-426 SYLLTLKG
+426 SFLLNLKG

-445 SNFYLCDTCF
+445 SSFYISDTCF
-455 TALNVKPAELS
+455 TFLSVKPAS
-466 EPWIKEKE
+466 TYEPWIKEKE

-495 PVNFSNTLFYNTTT
+495 PVDFSNNLFYNTTT

-535 SNAVLSNVE
+535 SNAILSNVE
-544 VSAVSGLSEHFVQN
+544 VHAVSGLSEHYIQN

-566 VANNEEVKP
+566 VASNEEAKP
-575 IDATVNYSCLKRL
+575 LDATIKETP
-588 ELPN
+588 ELL

>member
-20 LDSDGNVVYG
+20 LDSDGNAVYG
-30 LYSKSKDYTKNEEYV
+30 LYSKSKDYTKNEEYA
-45 NNLYIHLPEKEEI
+45 NNFYIHLPKKEEI

-69 KSNALHFDFDAP
+69 KSDALHFDFESP
-81 LNFYYDDSEAKSI
+81 LNFYYEDSEAKSI
-94 RIDVSTKIEF
+94 RIDIGTKIEL
-104 DKDMKLYS
+104 DKDMKLYP

-127 FYDDENTP
+127 FYDDESTP

-152 KGSSFLLKRGNF
+152 RNSSLLLKRGIF
-164 NKADKVS
+164 NKADKLS

-186 GGEYSFI
+186 GGEYSFV

-218 LSKKKATSLNVRDLT
+218 LSNKKATSLNVRDLT

-245 LDSPAISLTNT
+245 IDSPAVSLTDT

-275 SITVNDT
+275 GITVNNT

-290 ESKSQSGLY
+290 ESKSQTGLY
-299 ISPKRDKKSK
+299 VSPKRDKKSK
-309 YKASLYFQGDVVVEA
+309 YKASLYFQGNVLVEA

-332 GKNMISESQV
+332 GKNMISESKV
-342 ISGGTTSLVDTKIV
+342 TSNGTTSMVDTSIV
-356 SASLVES
+356 SSTVES
-363 PDSLLIE
+363 FDSLLLE
-370 DTSLKSSVVKGFKD
+370 DVVLKSTTVKRLKD
-384 SNPQVNE
+384 SDPQVNE
-391 GGFVNKEAILRRA
+391 GGFVNKEAILTRA
-404 YLENI
+404 HLENI
-409 DLINP
+409 DMIDSR
-414 KIEYGGLSDSDS
+414 IEYGYMIDSDS
-426 SYLLTLKG
+426 SFLLNLKG

-445 SNFYLCDTCF
+445 SSFYISDTCF
-455 TALNVKPAELS
+455 TTLEVKPASTS

-481 NCSFNGGNTIDIIG
+481 NCSFNGGNTINITG
-495 PVNFSNTLFYNTTT
+495 PVDFSNTLFYNTTAT
-509 SIDCI
+509 IDRI
-514 NALDSSELSGANK
+514 NALENSELSGKNK
-527 FTSIEEPI
+527 LALIEEPI
-535 SNAVLSNVE
+535 SNAILSNVE

-566 VANNEEVKP
+566 VATNEEAKP
-575 IDATVNYSCLKRL
+575 IDATIKETP
-588 ELPN
+588 ELL

>member
-30 LYSKSKDYTKNEEYV
+30 LYSNSKDYTKNEEYT

-69 KSNALHFDFDAP
+69 KSDALHFDFDAP
-81 LNFYYDDSEAKSI
+81 LNFYYDDSESKSI
-94 RIDVSTKIEF
+94 RIDIGTKIEL
-104 DKDMKLYS
+104 DKDMKLYP

-127 FYDDENTP
+127 FYDDESTP

-146 LAIEGV
+146 ISIEGV
-152 KGSSFLLKRGNF
+152 RNSSLLLKRGNF
-164 NKADKVS
+164 NKADKLS
-171 KNLNWRDTNGATYKI
+171 KNLNWRDDKNAFYKI

-193 NISGYKPIASASSKQ
+193 NLSGYTSIASASSKQ
-208 MAQVTVKFDN
+208 VAQVTVKFDN
-218 LSKKKATSLNVRDLT
+218 LSNKKAASLNVRDLT
-233 VVTDEDRRLELE
+233 VVTDKDRHLELE

-309 YKASLYFQGDVVVEA
+309 YKASLYFQGNVLVEA

-332 GKNMISESQV
+332 GKNLISESKI
-342 ISGGTTSLVDTKIV
+342 ISGNNVTLVDTKIV

-370 DTSLKSSVVKGFKD
+370 DVALSSSVVKGLKD
-384 SNPQVNE
+384 SDDKESN
-391 GGFVNKEAILRRA
+391 FVSRLAVLTRA
-404 YLENI
+404 HLENI
-409 DLINP
+409 DMIDSR
-414 KIEYGGLSDSDS
+414 IEYGYMIDSNS
-426 SYLLTLKG
+426 SFLLNLKG

-445 SNFYLCDTCF
+445 SSFYISDTCF
-455 TALNVKPAELS
+455 TTLEVKPASTS
-466 EPWIKEKE
+466 EPWIKEKK

-495 PVNFSNTLFYNTTT
+495 PVDFSNTLFYNTTT
-509 SIDCI
+509 GVDCI
-514 NALDSSELSGANK
+514 NALDSSELSGLNRLAL
-527 FTSIEEPI
+527 IEEPI
-535 SNAVLSNVE
+535 SNAILSNVE
-544 VSAVSGLSEHFVQN
+544 VHAVSGLSEHYIQN

-566 VANNEEVKP
+566 VASNETAQA
-575 IDATVNYSCLKRL
+575 IDATIQEKP
-588 ELPN
+588 ELL

>member
-1 MISTEPSVQAD
+1 MISTEPNVQAD

-30 LYSKSKDYTKNEEYV
+30 LYSKSKDYSKSEEYA
-45 NNLYIHLPEKEEI
+45 NNLYIHLSEKEEI

-69 KSNALHFDFDAP
+69 KSDALHFDFDAP
-81 LNFYYDDSEAKSI
+81 LNFYYEESEAKSI
-94 RIDVSTKIEF
+94 RIDISTKLEL
-104 DKDMKLYS
+104 DKDMKLYP

-127 FYDDENTP
+127 FYDDESTP

-146 LAIEGV
+146 IAIEGV
-152 KGSSFLLKRGNF
+152 RNSSLLLKRGIF
-164 NKADKVS
+164 NKADKLS

-245 LDSPAISLTNT
+245 IDSPAISLTNT

-299 ISPKRDKKSK
+299 ISPKRDKRQKI
-309 YKASLYFQGDVVVEA
+309 KATLYFQGNVLVEA
-324 KGGSCFIE
+324 KGGSCFVE
-332 GKNMISESQV
+332 GRNTISESK
-342 ISGGTTSLVDTKIV
+342 ITSSGTTSMVDSKIV
-356 SASLVES
+356 SSTVES
-363 PDSLLIE
+363 IDSLLLE
-370 DTSLKSSVVKGFKD
+370 DVALKSSTVKEFQD

-391 GGFVNKEAILRRA
+391 GGFVNKEAILRLA

-414 KIEYGGLSDSDS
+414 KIEYGHISDSDS
-426 SYLLTLKG
+426 SFLLKLTG

-445 SNFYLCDTCF
+445 SNFYIDNTCF
-455 TALNVKPAELS
+455 TTLDVKPATIS
-466 EPWIKEKE
+466 ESWIKEKE
-474 KNPDIIK
+474 KNPDVIK

-495 PVNFSNTLFYNTTT
+495 PVDFSNTLFYNTTT
-509 SIDCI
+509 SINCI
-514 NALDSSELSGANK
+514 NTLDSSELIGKNS

-535 SNAVLSNVE
+535 SNAILSNVE
-544 VSAVSGLSEHFVQN
+544 VHAVSGLSEHYIQN

-566 VANNEEVKP
+566 VAMNEEAKP
-575 IDATVNYSCLKRL
+575 LDTTIKEEP
-588 ELPN
+588 ELL

>member
-30 LYSKSKDYTKNEEYV
+30 LYSKSKDYSKSEEYV

-69 KSNALHFDFDAP
+69 KSDALHFDFDSP
-81 LNFYYDDSEAKSI
+81 LNFYYEESEAKSI
-94 RIDVSTKIEF
+94 RIDIGTKLELDRDI
-104 DKDMKLYS
+104 KLYP

-146 LAIEGV
+146 INIEGV
-152 KGSSFLLKRGNF
+152 RNSSLLLKRGNF
-164 NKADKVS
+164 NKTDKIS

-193 NISGYKPIASASSKQ
+193 NISGYKPIASAASKQ

-218 LSKKKATSLNVRDLT
+218 LSNKKATSLNIRDLT

-245 LDSPAISLTNT
+245 LDSPAISLTHT

-261 GQSWVKSRVLRDDH
+261 GQSWVKSRTLRDDH

-299 ISPKRDKKSK
+299 ISPKRDKKQK
-309 YKASLYFQGDVVVEA
+309 IKASLYFQGDVVVEA

-332 GKNMISESQV
+332 GKNLISESKV
-342 ISGGTTSLVDTKIV
+342 ISGNNVTLVHTKIV

-370 DTSLKSSVVKGFKD
+370 DTSLKSSVVKGLKD
-384 SNPQVNE
+384 SDDKESN
-391 GGFVNKEAILRRA
+391 FVSRLAVLTRA

-409 DLINP
+409 DLLNP
-414 KIEYGGLSDSDS
+414 KIEYGDLSDSGY

-434 SLAANGLKIED
+434 SLAANGLKIEN
-445 SNFYLCDTCF
+445 SNFYISDTCF
-455 TALNVKPAELS
+455 TALEVKFAPFSGPRIE
-466 EPWIKEKE
+466 EKE
-474 KNPDIIK
+474 KSPDIIK

-495 PVNFSNTLFYNTTT
+495 PVDFSNTLFYNTTT
-509 SIDCI
+509 GIDRI
-514 NALDSSELSGANK
+514 NALESSELSGCNN
-527 FTSIEEPI
+527 FTLIKEPI
-535 SNAVLSNVE
+535 SNAILSNVE
-544 VSAVSGLSEHFVQN
+544 VHAVSGLSEHYIQN
-558 YKADGVKY
+558 YKADNVKY
-566 VANNEEVKP
+566 VATNEEVKP
-575 IDATVNYSCLKRL
+575 IDATIKEMP
-588 ELPN
+588 ELL

>member
-30 LYSKSKDYTKNEEYV
+30 LYSKSKDYSKSEEYA

-58 DYIYVDIRNLL
+58 DYIYVDIRNML
-69 KSNALHFDFDAP
+69 KSDALHFDFDTP
-81 LNFYYDDSEAKSI
+81 LNFYYDESEAKSI
-94 RIDVSTKIEF
+94 RIDIGTKLEL
-104 DKDMKLYS
+104 DKDMKLYP

-135 KDCDNKVFMQS
+135 NDCDNKVFMQS
-146 LAIEGV
+146 ISIEGV
-152 KGSSFLLKRGNF
+152 KGSSLLLKRGNF

-218 LSKKKATSLNVRDLT
+218 LSNKKATSLNVRDLT

-245 LDSPAISLTNT
+245 IDSPAISLTNT

-290 ESKSQSGLY
+290 ESKSQAGLY
-299 ISPKRDKKSK
+299 VSPKRDKKSK
-309 YKASLYFQGDVVVEA
+309 YKASLYFQGNVLVEA

-332 GKNMISESQV
+332 GKNTISESKI
-342 ISGGTTSLVDTKIV
+342 ISNGTTSMVDAKIV
-356 SASLVES
+356 SSTVES
-363 PDSLLIE
+363 LDSLLLE
-370 DTSLKSSVVKGFKD
+370 DVALKSTTVKEFQD

-409 DLINP
+409 DLVNP
-414 KIEYGGLSDSDS
+414 KIEYGGLSDSDYS
-426 SYLLTLKG
+426 FLLKLEG
-434 SLAANGLKIED
+434 SLAANGLKVED

-455 TALNVKPAELS
+455 TFLNVKPAS
-466 EPWIKEKE
+466 TYEPWIKEKK

-495 PVNFSNTLFYNTTT
+495 PVDFSNTLFYNTTT
-509 SIDCI
+509 SINCI
-514 NALDSSELSGANK
+514 NTLDSSELSGKNS

-535 SNAVLSNVE
+535 SNAILSNVE
-544 VSAVSGLSEHFVQN
+544 VHAVSGLSEHYIQN
-558 YKADGVKY
+558 YKADGVRY
-566 VANNEEVKP
+566 VATNEEVKP
-575 IDATVNYSCLKRL
+575 IDATIKETP
-588 ELPN
+588 ELL

>member
-20 LDSDGNVVYG
+20 LDSDGNVVYR
-30 LYSKSKDYTKNEEYV
+30 LYSKSKDYNKNEEYA
-45 NNLYIHLPEKEEI
+45 NNFYIHLPEKEEI

-81 LNFYYDDSEAKSI
+81 LNFYYEESEAKSI
-94 RIDVSTKIEF
+94 RIDIGTKIEF
-104 DKDMKLYS
+104 DKDMKLYP

-146 LAIEGV
+146 IAIEGV
-152 KGSSFLLKRGNF
+152 KGSSLLLKRGNF

-208 MAQVTVKFDN
+208 VAQVTVKFDN
-218 LSKKKATSLNVRDLT
+218 LSNKKATSLNVRDLT

-245 LDSPAISLTNT
+245 IDSPAISLTNT

-299 ISPKRDKKSK
+299 ISPKRDKKQK
-309 YKASLYFQGDVVVEA
+309 IKASLYFQGDVLIEA

-332 GKNMISESQV
+332 GKNLISESQV
-342 ISGGTTSLVDTKIV
+342 ISGNNITLVGTKIV

-370 DTSLKSSVVKGFKD
+370 DAALSSSVVKGLKD
-384 SNPQVNE
+384 SDDKESN
-391 GGFVNKEAILRRA
+391 FVSRLAVLTRA
-404 YLENI
+404 HLENI
-409 DLINP
+409 DMIDSR
-414 KIEYGGLSDSDS
+414 IEYGYMIDSDS
-426 SYLLTLKG
+426 SFLLNLKG

-455 TALNVKPAELS
+455 TNLEVKPASTS
-466 EPWIKEKE
+466 EPWIEEKE
-474 KNPDIIK
+474 KSPDIIK

-495 PVNFSNTLFYNTTT
+495 PVDFSNTLFYNTTT
-509 SIDCI
+509 GINCI
-514 NALDSSELSGANK
+514 NALDSSELSGLNRLAL
-527 FTSIEEPI
+527 IEEPI
-535 SNAVLSNVE
+535 SNAILSNVE
-544 VSAVSGLSEHFVQN
+544 VHAVSGLSEHYIQN

-566 VANNEEVKP
+566 VASNETAQA
-575 IDATVNYSCLKRL
+575 IDATIQEKP
-588 ELPN
+588 ELL

>member
-30 LYSKSKDYTKNEEYV
+30 LYSKSKNYTKNEEYS
-45 NNLYIHLPEKEEI
+45 NNFYVHLPEKEEI

-69 KSNALHFDFDAP
+69 KSDALHFDFDAP
-81 LNFYYDDSEAKSI
+81 LNFYYEESEAKSI
-94 RIDVSTKIEF
+94 RIDIGTKIEF

-127 FYDDENTP
+127 FYDDESTH

-146 LAIEGV
+146 ISIEGV
-152 KGSSFLLKRGNF
+152 RNSSLLLKRGNF
-164 NKADKVS
+164 NKADKIS

-208 MAQVTVKFDN
+208 VAQVTVKFDN
-218 LSKKKATSLNVRDLT
+218 LSSKKATSLNVRDLT
-233 VVTDEDRRLELE
+233 VVTDEDRHLELE

-299 ISPKRDKKSK
+299 ISPKRDKKQK
-309 YKASLYFQGDVVVEA
+309 IKASLYFQGNVLVEA
-324 KGGSCFIE
+324 KGGSCFVE

-414 KIEYGGLSDSDS
+414 KIEYGHISDGVS
-426 SYLLTLKG
+426 SPLLKLTG

-445 SNFYLCDTCF
+445 SNFYLCNTCF
-455 TALNVKPAELS
+455 TFLNVKPAS
-466 EPWIKEKE
+466 TYEPWIKEKE
-474 KNPDIIK
+474 KSPDIIK
-481 NCSFNGGNTIDIIG
+481 NCSFNGGNTIDVVG
-495 PVNFSNTLFYNTTT
+495 PVDFSNTLFYNTTT
-509 SIDCI
+509 GIDCI

-527 FTSIEEPI
+527 LALIKEPI
-535 SNAVLSNVE
+535 LNAILSNVK
-544 VSAVSGLSEHFVQN
+544 VVAVSGLSEHYIQN

-566 VANNEEVKP
+566 IANNEEVKP
-575 IDATVNYSCLKRL
+575 IDATIKETP
-588 ELPN
+588 ELL

>member
-12 FYFKKEPE
+12 FYFKKEPS

-30 LYSKSKDYTKNEEYV
+30 LYSKSKDYSKNEEYA
-45 NNLYIHLPEKEEI
+45 NNFYVHLPEKEEI

-69 KSNALHFDFDAP
+69 KSDALHFDFDAP
-81 LNFYYDDSEAKSI
+81 LNFYYDESEAKSI
-94 RIDVSTKIEF
+94 RIDIGTKIEL
-104 DKDMKLYS
+104 DKDMKLYP

-127 FYDDENTP
+127 FYDDESTP

-146 LAIEGV
+146 ISIEGV
-152 KGSSFLLKRGNF
+152 KGSSLLLKRGIF
-164 NKADKVS
+164 NKADKIS

-186 GGEYSFI
+186 GGEFSFI
-193 NISGYKPIASASSKQ
+193 NISGYKSIASASSKQ

-218 LSKKKATSLNVRDLT
+218 LSNKKATSLNVRDLT

-245 LDSPAISLTNT
+245 IDSPAISLTNT

-309 YKASLYFQGDVVVEA
+309 YKASLYFQGNVLVEA

-332 GKNMISESQV
+332 GKNLISESKV
-342 ISGGTTSLVDTKIV
+342 ISGNNVTLVDTKIV

-370 DTSLKSSVVKGFKD
+370 DVALSSSVVKGLKD
-384 SNPQVNE
+384 SDDKESN
-391 GGFVNKEAILRRA
+391 FVSRLAVLTRA
-404 YLENI
+404 HLENI
-409 DLINP
+409 DMIDSR
-414 KIEYGGLSDSDS
+414 IEYGYMIDSDS
-426 SYLLTLKG
+426 SFLLNLKG

-445 SNFYLCDTCF
+445 SSFYISDTCF
-455 TALNVKPAELS
+455 TTLEVKPASTS

-481 NCSFNGGNTIDIIG
+481 NCSFNGGNTIDVVG

-509 SIDCI
+509 NIDCI

-527 FTSIEEPI
+527 LALIKEPI
-535 SNAVLSNVE
+535 SNAILSNVK
-544 VSAVSGLSEHFVQN
+544 VVAVSGLSEHYIQN
-558 YKADGVKY
+558 YKADGVRY
-566 VANNEEVKP
+566 IANNEEAKP
-575 IDATVNYSCLKRL
+575 LDATIKETP
-588 ELPN
+588 ELL

>member
-30 LYSKSKDYTKNEEYV
+30 LYSKSKDYSKNEEYA

-58 DYIYVDIRNLL
+58 DYVYVDIRNLL
-69 KSNALHFDFDAP
+69 KSDALHFDFESP
-81 LNFYYDDSEAKSI
+81 LNFYYEDSEAKSI
-94 RIDVSTKIEF
+94 RIDIGTKIEF
-104 DKDMKLYS
+104 DKDMKLYP

-127 FYDDENTP
+127 FYDDENTT

-152 KGSSFLLKRGNF
+152 RNSSLLLKRGIF
-164 NKADKVS
+164 NKADKLS

-186 GGEYSFI
+186 GGAYSFI

-208 MAQVTVKFDN
+208 VAQVTVKFDN
-218 LSKKKATSLNVRDLT
+218 LSNKKATSLNVRDLT
-233 VVTDEDRRLELE
+233 VVTDEDRHLGLEI
-245 LDSPAISLTNT
+245 DSPAISLTNA

-261 GQSWVKSRVLRDDH
+261 GQNWVKSRVLRDDH

-290 ESKSQSGLY
+290 ESKSQAGLY

-309 YKASLYFQGDVVVEA
+309 YKASLYFQGDVLVEA

-332 GKNMISESQV
+332 GRNTISESKV
-342 ISGGTTSLVDTKIV
+342 ISSGTTSMVDAKIV
-356 SASLVES
+356 SSAVES
-363 PDSLLIE
+363 IDSLLVE
-370 DTSLKSSVVKGFKD
+370 DVALKSTTVKEFQD
-384 SNPQVNE
+384 SDPQTNE

-426 SYLLTLKG
+426 SFLLKLEG

-455 TALNVKPAELS
+455 TFLNVKPAS
-466 EPWIKEKE
+466 SYEPWIKEKE

-495 PVNFSNTLFYNTTT
+495 PVDFSNTLFYNTTT
-509 SIDCI
+509 GIDRI
-514 NALDSSELSGANK
+514 NALESSELSGKNS
-527 FTSIEEPI
+527 FTLIEEPI
-535 SNAVLSNVE
+535 SNAILSNVE
-544 VSAVSGLSEHFVQN
+544 VNAVSGLSEHYIQN
-558 YKADGVKY
+558 YKADNVKY
-566 VANNEEVKP
+566 VATNKEAKPLDTTIKEEP
-575 IDATVNYSCLKRL
+575 
-588 ELPN
+588 ELL

>member
-30 LYSKSKDYTKNEEYV
+30 LYSKSKNYNKNEEYA
-45 NNLYIHLPEKEEI
+45 NNLYIHLPESEEI
-58 DYIYVDIRNLL
+58 DHIYVDIRNLL
-69 KSNALHFDFDAP
+69 KSDALHFDFDAP
-81 LNFYYDDSEAKSI
+81 LNFYYEDSEAKSI
-94 RIDVSTKIEF
+94 RIDISTKIEF
-104 DKDMKLYS
+104 DKDMKLYP

-127 FYDDENTP
+127 FYDDENST

-146 LAIEGV
+146 ISIENV
-152 KGSSFLLKRGNF
+152 KGSSLLFKRGNF
-164 NKADKVS
+164 NKADKLS

-193 NISGYKPIASASSKQ
+193 NISGYNPISSASSKQ
-208 MAQVTVKFDN
+208 VAQVTVKFDN

-233 VVTDEDRRLELE
+233 VVTDEDRHLELE

-261 GQSWVKSRVLRDDH
+261 GQSWVKSRALRDDH

-290 ESKSQSGLY
+290 ESKSQAGLY

-309 YKASLYFQGDVVVEA
+309 YKASLYFQGNVLIEA

-342 ISGGTTSLVDTKIV
+342 ISGGTTSLVDTNIV

-414 KIEYGGLSDSDS
+414 KIEYGHISDGVS
-426 SYLLTLKG
+426 SPLLKLTG

-455 TALNVKPAELS
+455 TFLNVKPAS
-466 EPWIKEKE
+466 TYEPWIKEKE
-474 KNPDIIK
+474 KNSDIIK
-481 NCSFNGGNTIDIIG
+481 NCSFNGGNTINITG
-495 PVNFSNTLFYNTTT
+495 PVDFSNTLFYNTTT

-514 NALDSSELSGANK
+514 NTLDSSELSGLNRLAL
-527 FTSIEEPI
+527 IEEPI
-535 SNAVLSNVE
+535 SNAILSNVE
-544 VSAVSGLSEHFVQN
+544 VHAVSGLSEHYIQN

-566 VANNEEVKP
+566 VAVNEEAKP
-575 IDATVNYSCLKRL
+575 LDATIKEEP
-588 ELPN
+588 ELL

>member
-30 LYSKSKDYTKNEEYV
+30 LYSKSKDYTKNKEYA
-45 NNLYIHLPEKEEI
+45 NNFYIHLPESEEI
-58 DYIYVDIRNLL
+58 DHIYVDIRNLL
-69 KSNALHFDFDAP
+69 KSDALHFDFESP
-81 LNFYYDDSEAKSI
+81 INFYYEESEAKSI
-94 RIDVSTKIEF
+94 RIDISTNIEF
-104 DKDMKLYS
+104 DKDMKLYP

-127 FYDDENTP
+127 FYDDESTP

-146 LAIEGV
+146 ISIENV
-152 KGSSFLLKRGNF
+152 KGSSLLLKRGNF

-218 LSKKKATSLNVRDLT
+218 LSNKKATSLNVRDLT

-245 LDSPAISLTNT
+245 IDSPAISLTNT

-261 GQSWVKSRVLRDDH
+261 GQSWVKSRALRDDH

-299 ISPKRDKKSK
+299 ISPKRDKKQK
-309 YKASLYFQGDVVVEA
+309 IKASLYFQGDVLVEA
-324 KGGSCFIE
+324 KGGSCFVE
-332 GKNMISESQV
+332 GRNTISDSKV
-342 ISGGTTSLVDTKIV
+342 ISNGTTSLVDSKII
-356 SASLVES
+356 SSTVES
-363 PDSLLIE
+363 LDSLLVE
-370 DTSLKSSVVKGFKD
+370 NVVLKSTVVKGFKD
-384 SNPQVNE
+384 SDPQTNE

-426 SYLLTLKG
+426 SFLLKLEG

-445 SNFYLCDTCF
+445 SNFYIDNTCF
-455 TALNVKPAELS
+455 TILNVKPASTS

-481 NCSFNGGNTIDIIG
+481 NCSFNGGNTINITG
-495 PVNFSNTLFYNTTT
+495 PVDFSNTLFYNTTT
-509 SIDCI
+509 RIDCI
-514 NALDSSELSGANK
+514 NALESSELSGKNS
-527 FTSIEEPI
+527 FTLIEEPI
-535 SNAVLSNVE
+535 SNAILSNVE
-544 VSAVSGLSEHFVQN
+544 VHAVSGLSEHYIQN
-558 YKADGVKY
+558 YKADNVKY
-566 VANNEEVKP
+566 VATNKEAKP
-575 IDATVNYSCLKRL
+575 IDTTIKEEP
-588 ELPN
+588 ELL

>member
-1 MISTEPSVQAD
+1 MISTEPSIQAD

-20 LDSDGNVVYG
+20 LDSDGNAVYG
-30 LYSKSKDYTKNEEYV
+30 LYSKSKDYSKNEEYA

-58 DYIYVDIRNLL
+58 DYVYVDIRNLL
-69 KSNALHFDFDAP
+69 KSDALHFDFESP
-81 LNFYYDDSEAKSI
+81 LNFYYDESEAKSI
-94 RIDVSTKIEF
+94 RIDIGTKIEF
-104 DKDMKLYS
+104 DKDMKLCP

-127 FYDDENTP
+127 FYDDESTP

-146 LAIEGV
+146 ISIEGV
-152 KGSSFLLKRGNF
+152 RNSSLLLKRGIF
-164 NKADKVS
+164 NKEDKVS

-218 LSKKKATSLNVRDLT
+218 LSNKKATSLNVRDLT

-245 LDSPAISLTNT
+245 IDSPAISLTNT

-261 GQSWVKSRVLRDDH
+261 GQSWVKSRTLRDDH

-309 YKASLYFQGDVVVEA
+309 YKATLYFQGNVLVEA

-332 GKNMISESQV
+332 GKNTISESKV
-342 ISGGTTSLVDTKIV
+342 ISNGTTSMVDSKIV
-356 SASLVES
+356 SSTIES
-363 PDSLLIE
+363 IDSLLVE
-370 DTSLKSSVVKGFKD
+370 DVALKSSTIKGFKD
-384 SNPQVNE
+384 SDPQITE

-426 SYLLTLKG
+426 SFLLKLTG

-445 SNFYLCDTCF
+445 SSFYISDTCF

-481 NCSFNGGNTIDIIG
+481 NCSFNGGNTIDITG
-495 PVNFSNTLFYNTTT
+495 PVNFSNTLFYNTTAT
-509 SIDCI
+509 IDRI
-514 NALDSSELSGANK
+514 NALENSELSGKNK
-527 FTSIEEPI
+527 LALIEEPI

-566 VANNEEVKP
+566 VATNEEAKP
-575 IDATVNYSCLKRL
+575 IDATIKETP
-588 ELPN
+588 ELL

>member
-1 MISTEPSVQAD
+1 MISTEPSIQAD

-20 LDSDGNVVYG
+20 LDSDGNAVYG
-30 LYSKSKDYTKNEEYV
+30 LYSKSKDYTQKEEYA
-45 NNLYIHLPEKEEI
+45 NNFYIHLPEKEEI

-69 KSNALHFDFDAP
+69 KSNALHFDFDTP

-112 KNVILAPNEKKNIIG
+112 KNVILAPNEKKNVLG
-127 FYDDENTP
+127 FYDDESTP

-146 LAIEGV
+146 IAIEGV
-152 KGSSFLLKRGNF
+152 KGSSLLLKRGNF
-164 NKADKVS
+164 NKADKIS

-208 MAQVTVKFDN
+208 VAQVTVKFDN
-218 LSKKKATSLNVRDLT
+218 LSNKKATSLNARNLT
-233 VVTDEDRRLELE
+233 VVTEEDRQLELE
-245 LDSPAISLTNT
+245 IDSPAISLTDT

-261 GQSWVKSRVLRDDH
+261 GQSWVKTRALRDDH
-275 SITVNDT
+275 SITANNT

-290 ESKSQSGLY
+290 ESKSQAGLY
-299 ISPKRDKKSK
+299 ISPKRDKKTK
-309 YKASLYFQGDVVVEA
+309 YKATLYFQGNVLVEA

-332 GKNMISESQV
+332 GKNTISESKV
-342 ISGGTTSLVDTKIV
+342 ISSGTTSIVDSKIV
-356 SASLVES
+356 SSTVES
-363 PDSLLIE
+363 IDSLLLE
-370 DTSLKSSVVKGFKD
+370 DVALKSSVIKGFKD
-384 SNPQVNE
+384 SDPQVTE

-426 SYLLTLKG
+426 SFLLKLTG

-445 SNFYLCDTCF
+445 SNFYISDTCF
-455 TALNVKPAELS
+455 TTLEVKFTTVS

-495 PVNFSNTLFYNTTT
+495 PVDFSNTLFYNTTT
-509 SIDCI
+509 TIDCI
-514 NALDSSELSGANK
+514 NALESSELSGLNRLALIK
-527 FTSIEEPI
+527 EPI
-535 SNAVLSNVE
+535 TNAILSNVE
-544 VSAVSGLSEHFVQN
+544 VHAVS
-558 YKADGVKY
+558 
-566 VANNEEVKP
+566 
-575 IDATVNYSCLKRL
+575 
-588 ELPN
+588 

>member
-1 MISTEPSVQAD
+1 MISTEPSIQAD
-12 FYFKKEPE
+12 FYFKKEPS

-30 LYSKSKDYTKNEEYV
+30 LYSKSKNYSKNEEYA
-45 NNLYIHLPEKEEI
+45 NNFYVHLPEKEEI

-69 KSNALHFDFDAP
+69 KSDALHFDFDSP
-81 LNFYYDDSEAKSI
+81 LNFYYEESEAKSI
-94 RIDVSTKIEF
+94 RIDIGTKIEL
-104 DKDMKLYS
+104 DKDMKLYP

-127 FYDDENTP
+127 FYDDENTT

-146 LAIEGV
+146 ITIEGV
-152 KGSSFLLKRGNF
+152 RNSSLLLKRGNF
-164 NKADKVS
+164 NKADKIS

-218 LSKKKATSLNVRDLT
+218 LSNKKATSLNVRDLT
-233 VVTDEDRRLELE
+233 VVTDEDRHLELE

-261 GQSWVKSRVLRDDH
+261 GQSWVKSRALRDDH

-290 ESKSQSGLY
+290 ESKSQAGLY
-299 ISPKRDKKSK
+299 VSPKRDKKSK
-309 YKASLYFQGDVVVEA
+309 YKASLYFQGNVLVEA

-332 GKNMISESQV
+332 GKNMISESKV
-342 ISGGTTSLVDTKIV
+342 TSNGTTSMVDTSIV
-356 SASLVES
+356 SSTVES
-363 PDSLLIE
+363 FDSLLLE
-370 DTSLKSSVVKGFKD
+370 DVVLKSTTVKRLKD
-384 SNPQVNE
+384 SDPQTNE

-414 KIEYGGLSDSDS
+414 KIEYGDLSDSGS

-434 SLAANGLKIED
+434 SLAANGLKVED
-445 SNFYLCDTCF
+445 SNFYISDTCF
-455 TALNVKPAELS
+455 TNLEVKPASSS
-466 EPWIKEKE
+466 EPWIKEK
-474 KNPDIIK
+474 KNSPDIIK
-481 NCSFNGGNTIDIIG
+481 SCSFNGGNTINIAG
-495 PVNFSNTLFYNTTT
+495 PVDFSNTLFYNTTT
-509 SIDCI
+509 TIDRI
-514 NALDSSELSGANK
+514 NVLESSELSGKNS
-527 FTSIEEPI
+527 FTLIEEPI
-535 SNAVLSNVE
+535 SNAILSNVE
-544 VSAVSGLSEHFVQN
+544 VCAVSGLSEHYIQN

-566 VANNEEVKP
+566 VATNEEVKS
-575 IDATVNYSCLKRL
+575 IDATIKETP
-588 ELPN
+588 ELL